1 MSQIDLGS
9 ELLNFIVQNGY
20 STGDRLP
27 TIQELKAD
35 DKLGI
40 STSKIREQLEVARA
54 VGLVDVRSKKGTH
67 IKPYSFAPAVR
78 LSLMIAL
85 AIDPSTFH
93 QFSELRSHIE
103 AAFWHEACELIDEAD
118 KVTMR
123 RCITEARA
131 KLTSDWIRIPHA
143 EHRIFHLTM
152 FKKLDNPFVTG
163 LLEAYW
169 DAYDAVQPSSYAPY
183 AYLQLVW
190 DYHERILDAI
200 CVGDYD
206 GALEAFIEHTQLPSR
221 REDGSASTP

>member
-20 STGDRLP
+20 TAGDRLP

-35 DKLGI
+35 DLLGI
-40 STSKIREQLEVARA
+40 SSSKIREQLEVAR
-54 VGLVDVRSKKGTH
+54 VFGLVDVRSKKGTH
-67 IKPYSFAPAVR
+67 LKPYSFAPAVR

-85 AIDPSTFH
+85 AIDPSAFH
-93 QFSELRSHIE
+93 QFSELRTHIE
-103 AAFWHEACELIDEAD
+103 AAFWHEACALIDDAD
-118 KVTMR
+118 KAVMR
-123 RCITEARA
+123 RCIVDARA

-143 EHRIFHLTM
+143 EHRVFHLTM
-152 FKKLDNPFVTG
+152 FKKLDNPFVIG
-163 LLEAYW
+163 VLDAYW

-200 CVGDYD
+200 CAGNYED
-206 GALEAFIEHTQLPSR
+206 ALAAFIDHTQLPSR
-221 REDGSASTP
+221 REGGGASS